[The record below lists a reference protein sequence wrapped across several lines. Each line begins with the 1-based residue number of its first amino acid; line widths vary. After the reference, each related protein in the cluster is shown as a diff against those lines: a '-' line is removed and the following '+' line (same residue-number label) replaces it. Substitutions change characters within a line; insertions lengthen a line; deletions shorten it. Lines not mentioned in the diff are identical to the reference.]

1 MFRSNLFYSL
11 IIVVFCGTFFSCERE
26 DAFTDGT
33 ELSDKIT
40 PVLGFPERVPADA
53 YLNNLM
59 MSGETD
65 WQLYDTYYRNELLNQ
80 GDAEF
85 FNNLQWSTVAHLVTN
100 TNFLKSAPQSTQA
113 YYLEEI
119 LKRDYINKPAV
130 VVSLLREQQINGVED
145 HKLASVARE
154 VLSKNKA
161 HLSEDNFKKHQ
172 ARNQE
177 AFKELFDLGYDR
189 WGKEK

>member
-1 MFRSNLFYSL
+1 MSRSNLFSL
-11 IIVVFCGTFFSCERE
+11 LFIGMFFSAFFSCERE
-26 DAFTDGT
+26 DAFTEGT

-40 PVLGFPERVPADA
+40 PVLDFPERVPADA

-65 WQLYDTYYRNELLNQ
+65 WKSYDVYYRSELLNQ
-80 GDAEF
+80 SDAVF
-85 FNNLQWSTVAHLVTN
+85 YNNLQWSTVAHMVMN
-100 TNFLKSAPQSTQA
+100 TNFLESAPQSTHA

-119 LKRDYINKPAV
+119 LKRDYFNKPSV
-130 VVSLLREQQINGVED
+130 IVSLLRQQQANGVED
-145 HKLASVARE
+145 QKIASIARE

-172 ARNQE
+172 AKNKE
-177 AFKELFDLGYDR
+177 ALKELFDLGYDR